1 MMFIEET
8 RILINAVYEW
18 SLQNAISQI
27 IQSVKASRSHI
38 LSEAL
43 HMQGMP
49 GVLSQAAKKNH

>member
-1 MMFIEET
+1 MFSVET
-8 RILINAVYEW
+8 RILTNAVYEW

-27 IQSVKASRSHI
+27 IQSVKASRSHCP
-38 LSEAL
+38 SEAL